1 MQIHSTHKNSSGF
14 TLIELVIAVAVIG
27 ILTSVAVLGY
37 NQYKVRAYDAHSKQ
51 ALRDILL
58 QCNVFWLD
66 HDTSQVC
73 NHATVA
79 EVYVASDEIVLK
91 FPAEDLTDLPD
102 LPGSQGNF
110 CASAQHVSS
119 PNTYSIDSASLI
131 SDTEDCGGAGGS
143 VQTASAGGTVQTASV
158 AADLPDE
165 GCGGYPCGGCTPSDS
180 EVRNRFTQ
188 QSNKHSQPENY
199 VVYGDPSG
207 FDWNGN
213 IGARSSGTNSR
224 TEIWQD
230 GCKYFADELG
240 ITDYDLSSG
249 SWNNCKYR
257 YNQIVDGTLE
267 GETRRWGAPAHAG
280 TMHAE
285 GMGTPYAKSSMS
297 HGSCGDGPESF
308 KVDNGKPPCSQL
320 WQKGCP
326 QKVGDTWKVNF

>member
-1 MQIHSTHKNSSGF
+1 MQKHSTHKSESGF
-14 TLIELVIAVAVIG
+14 TLIELLIVIAIIG
-27 ILTSVAVLGY
+27 ILAAIAIPQF
-37 NQYKVRAYDAHSKQ
+37 NQYKMRSYDAHAKQ
-51 ALRDILL
+51 SIRDMNLL
-58 QCNVFWLD
+58 CNAYWIDNDCSSECDLLKIKDPVYGFNQHPD
-66 HDTSQVC
+66 VA
-73 NHATVA
+73 AT
-79 EVYVASDEIVLK
+79 L
-91 FPAEDLTDLPD
+91 PAATCKNL
-102 LPGSQGNF
+102 
-110 CASAQHVSS
+110 CASAQHSS
-119 PNTYSIDSASLI
+119 SSNTYSIDSASKVNLGN
-131 SDTEDCGGAGGS
+131 SCGGS
-143 VQTASAGGTVQTASV
+143 VVTPVV
-158 AADLPDE
+158 EPVPADLPDE

-188 QSNKHSQPENY
+188 QSNKHSSPESY

-207 FDWNGN
+207 FNWNGN

-267 GETRRWGAPAHAG
+267 SETRRWGAPAHAG

-285 GMGTPYAKSSMS
+285 GMGTPYARANMS
-297 HGSCGDGPESF
+297 YGSCGDGPESF
-308 KVDNGKPPCSQL
+308 KVDNGKPPCSQV

-326 QKVGDTWKVNF
+326 EKVGDTWKVNF